1 MKRMVIPD
9 DVRECM
15 HVLEQAGYEVY
26 IVGGAVR
33 DFLCGRPIHDYDLTT
48 SASPAE
54 MQELF
59 HAYQTNTQGL
69 KHGTLGV
76 ILQGR
81 KTEITTYRQDN
92 SYTDHRHPGNVTFTR
107 SVQEDCARR
116 DFTINAMVYH
126 PDTGIRDFFGG
137 MQDLDSRIIRTVGD
151 PVQRFEEDALRIMR
165 AIRFSSELGF
175 TIEPATDAAIFRKKE
190 DLRYIAAERLQEE
203 LIRILKA
210 PYGNEVIF
218 RYFPVLQ
225 VFLPEIASVPEALR
239 TLPAVPEMKM
249 AALLSAVPESSV
261 HGILTRMKFSR
272 EFCIHTEEMIQSLD
286 IPLKN
291 RKDLKH
297 MLNRMRTPFGDLL
310 TFKSAFDSS
319 IQKSRMLSI
328 YGDIQNMGD
337 CYRLKDLKINGEDMI
352 RIGFRNQE
360 IGKALQTIL
369 EQVIE
374 GKLPNEKTSLTAYAE
389 DLFQSA
395 DTENTYNSF

>member
-33 DFLCGRPIHDYDLTT
+33 DFLCERTIHDYDLTT
-48 SASPAE
+48 NASPAE

-59 HAYQTNTQGL
+59 RDYQTNTQGL

-92 SYTDHRHPGNVTFTR
+92 SYTDHRHPGNVIFTR

-126 PDTGIRDFFGG
+126 PDTGIQDFFGG
-137 MQDLDSRIIRTVGD
+137 IQDLDNQIIRTVGD
-151 PVQRFEEDALRIMR
+151 PAQRFEEDALRIMR
-165 AIRFSSELGF
+165 AIRFSAELGF
-175 TIEPATDAAIFRKKE
+175 TIEPATDTAIFQKKE
-190 DLRYIAAERLQEE
+190 DLRYIAVERLQEE
-203 LIRILKA
+203 LIRILGA
-210 PYGNEVIF
+210 QHGTEVIS
-218 RYFPVLQ
+218 RYLPVLQ
-225 VFLPEIASVPEALR
+225 VFLPEIAAVPEQIR
-239 TLPAVPEMKM
+239 TLPAVPEMRM
-249 AALLSAVPESSV
+249 AALLSAVPEASV

-272 EFCIHTEEMIQSLD
+272 EFCAHTEEMIQSLAM
-286 IPLKN
+286 PLKN
-291 RKDLKH
+291 RTDLKY

-310 TFKSAFDSS
+310 TFKSAFDHS
-319 IQKSRMLSI
+319 IQKSRMMAL

-337 CYRLKDLKINGEDMI
+337 CYKLKDLKINGEDMI

-360 IGKALQTIL
+360 IGKALQVIL

-374 GKLPNEKTSLTAYAE
+374 GKLLNEKTSLTAYAE
-389 DLFQSA
+389 DLFHSGYT
-395 DTENTYNSF
+395 DKL